1 MITTASVHLEPD
13 DKVRIEIIQPQGVD
27 RLALRIGD
35 TVTLHGERPTLA
47 AVLQDALRRLYV
59 EPPQP
64 EASEARVTS
73 LPASLGARVAWA
85 ADGATPLGG
94 GPDAA

>member
-1 MITTASVHLEPD
+1 MITTASVHLDKD

-59 EPPQP
+59 AESQP
-64 EASEARVTS
+64 EGEARVTP
-73 LPASLGARVAWA
+73 LPASLGARVGWA